1 MHTLLRMHPAHARHV
16 RLTLRRMYAG
26 AGLYS
31 AYMLAFIIFRNMFLE
46 EEFYHMTRHQVH
58 AIRKS
63 RAFVHR
69 I

>member
-1 MHTLLRMHPAHARHV
+1 
-16 RLTLRRMYAG
+16 MYAG